1 MTGIL
6 IRNGLET
13 ETDTQG
19 EHRVT
24 VEAEGGVMPH
34 KPRSAALILDFSPPE
49 LWENKF
55 LLL

>member
-49 LWENKF
+49 L
-55 LLL
+55 